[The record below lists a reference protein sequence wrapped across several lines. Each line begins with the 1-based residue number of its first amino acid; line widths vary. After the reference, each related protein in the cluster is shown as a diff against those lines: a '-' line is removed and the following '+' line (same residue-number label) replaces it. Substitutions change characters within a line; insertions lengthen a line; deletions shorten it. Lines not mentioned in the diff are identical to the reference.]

1 MKNGLL
7 MIVLAATL
15 LGGCATNR
23 PATGSRYD
31 GPHGNGPY
39 GNNPNGGRP
48 YDRRYDNRNGNNGRY
63 ENDRMEDRIAQY
75 ANELNLSRR
84 QVRDIQQIQ
93 DRYDRRGPAGGN
105 NPDSYRRLEEQ
116 KRREM
121 LAVLTP
127 AQQSRLQD
135 IVQRDRGDGRRGDGR
150 RGDGQRR
157 N

>member
-23 PATGSRYD
+23 PTAGSRYD
-31 GPHGNGPY
+31 GPYGNGPY

-48 YDRRYDNRNGNNGRY
+48 YNRPYDNRGGNNGGY
-63 ENDRMEDRIAQY
+63 ANDRMEDRIAQY

-93 DRYDRRGPAGGN
+93 ERYERRGPVDRN
-105 NPDSYRRLEEQ
+105 NPDSYRRLEQQ

-127 AQQSRLQD
+127 AQQSRLRD
-135 IVQRDRGDGRRGDGR
+135 IAQRDRGDDRRYDGT
-150 RGDGQRR
+150 RR